1 MEHIENHLAALNFYI
16 DAGVDEVIG
25 TAPIDRFAESQGAPA
40 APPATPEVRAAPPI
54 PSRAGPA
61 TVTRTATT
69 AAAASA
75 TAAGTPMQARTEAE
89 ASARAL
95 AAGAADLPA
104 LRAAM
109 DGFDLCP
116 LKKTA
121 ANTVFGAGNPA
132 ARIMLVGEAP
142 GADEDRQGQ
151 PFVGVSGQLLDRMLA
166 SIGLNRDSVYIANML
181 AWRPPG
187 NRKPTI
193 EETTMCLPF
202 IHRHIA
208 LVAPR
213 ILVLVG
219 GTSATTLLENRTG
232 ITRMRGRWFEY
243 PLGGG
248 DDAGGENTI
257 PAMPIFHP
265 AYLLRQPALKR
276 LAWID
281 LLAIKARLEGFA

>member
-1 MEHIENHLAALNFYI
+1 MEHIPNHLAALNFYI

-25 TAPIDRFAESQGAPA
+25 TAPVDRFAESKTAPVAGAQAVTPSPARSRTPGQPAIAPA
-40 APPATPEVRAAPPI
+40 VQPAAVALQ
-54 PSRAGPA
+54 G
-61 TVTRTATT
+61 
-69 AAAASA
+69 
-75 TAAGTPMQARTEAE
+75 RTEAE
-89 ASARAL
+89 SSARNL
-95 AAGAADLPA
+95 AAGAADLSA
-104 LRAAM
+104 LREVM
-109 DGFDLCP
+109 ENFDLCP

-166 SIGLNRDSVYIANML
+166 SIGLDRSNVYITNML
-181 AWRPPG
+181 SWRPPG
-187 NRKPTI
+187 NRKPTV

-202 IHRHIA
+202 IRRHIE

-213 ILVLVG
+213 ILVFVG
-219 GTSATTLLENRTG
+219 GTSAATLLERRDG
-232 ITRMRGRWFEY
+232 ITRMRGRWFDY
-243 PLGGG
+243 SPNGGK
-248 DDAGGENTI
+248 DTDGGESTI
-257 PAMPIFHP
+257 SAMPIFHP

-281 LLAIKARLEGFA
+281 LLAIKARLKDIT